1 MRDEQS
7 TTANPFVRFYLTAI
21 RNGDGSSITQATA
34 RPKPLRYGL
43 LKRLTDRRNAG
54 RDGRSR
60 CPEYAEP
67 PEPSPYIKGLVAW
80 FVQQAAAERERRD
93 RDTEPWRQALDGVIA
108 DIQTLESLSTSDPA
122 LNAWRRQHRLRVKRQ
137 LETSI
142 ASREKQCMD
151 RQNQL
156 AAHTWFRIETYWGRL
171 VQVHPEG
178 ELMNEWV
185 NEWRSSQLVGPLQKL
200 IELNALYSC
209 GQSGEATAPLGDGLI

>member
-7 TTANPFVRFYLTAI
+7 TTANRFVRFYLPVVCS
-21 RNGDGSSITQATA
+21 GDGSLITQATA

-43 LKRLTDRRNAG
+43 LKRLTDHRNAG

-60 CPEYAEP
+60 CPEYTEP

-93 RDTEPWRQALDGVIA
+93 RDTEPWRQALSEVIA
-108 DIQTLESLSTSDPA
+108 HIQTIQSLPTSDPA
-122 LNAWRRQHRLRVKRQ
+122 LDAWRRQTFLRTKRQ

-156 AAHTWFRIETYWGRL
+156 AAHTWIRIETYWGRL

-178 ELMNEWV
+178 ELMNEWI
-185 NEWRSSQLVGPLQKL
+185 NEWRPSQLAGPLQKL

-209 GQSGEATAPLGDGLI
+209 GQSGEATDPSEMD